1 MLSSLKL
8 TDDECL
14 PFTLYIK
21 LLYFSKYFPGIPMIK
36 PMINFCWFSLL
47 FLRQKTLLVLVFHV
61 WPTCSDHY
69 WEVQIM
75 AIPELPVGRYSFK
88 TTQIR
93 FSNPSSS
100 FLKKLPIAIV
110 WNQNFAHSD
119 TTTSAGGKPEYS
131 CT

>member
-1 MLSSLKL
+1 MLSSPKL

-14 PFTLYIK
+14 PFTIK
-21 LLYFSKYFPGIPMIK
+21 LLYFSKYFSGIPMIK
-36 PMINFCWFSLL
+36 PMTNFCWLSLFL
-47 FLRQKTLLVLVFHV
+47 LRQKTLLVLVFHV
-61 WPTCSDHY
+61 WPACSDHC

-93 FSNPSSS
+93 FSNPCSS

-119 TTTSAGGKPEYS
+119 TPTSAGGKPEYS